1 MTTFRSIKGT
11 FDVLPYGG
19 RTEGVQSVSSASWVA
34 TEAVI
39 RKILEQFD
47 FDEIRTP
54 IIEPTELISRGIGEH
69 TDIVTKEMFTFS
81 RGDDNYVLR
90 PEITAP
96 VIRAVLQ
103 HSMQQTREVH
113 RLYYMGPCFRA
124 ERPQKGR
131 YRQFHQFGCEIV
143 GSQSPAADADVILA
157 MLAVY
162 DAFGLSG
169 FQLRLN
175 SLGNPDSRAEY
186 SVALRSY
193 FAAHTSSLSE
203 TSRNRLDENPL
214 RLLDTKIEEERALLT
229 SAPRITDFISAADR
243 EHFED
248 VRRYLDDRGVSYEI
262 DPMLVRGLDYYTRTA
277 FELEIDTL
285 GAQNALAGGGRYDLL
300 AQELGSRNSIPA
312 VGFAAG
318 FERLFLALKAMGS
331 DLNTLSK
338 PDVYVIALGP
348 AAGRFCYEL
357 VQDAR
362 AAGMRVSSDLQG
374 RSMKAQMRDANKR
387 GARFVVIVGDNE
399 LASGSGQVKNMVGG
413 GEFTVAFDEIVLKL
427 KELTDVSETA

>member
-1 MTTFRSIKGT
+1 MSTFRSIKGT
-11 FDVLPYGG
+11 FDVLPYGS
-19 RTEGVQSVSSASWVA
+19 RSEGVQSVSSASWVA
-34 TEAVI
+34 AESVI
-39 RKILEQFD
+39 RRVLDKFD

-54 IIEPTELISRGIGEH
+54 IIEPAELIARGIGEH
-69 TDIVTKEMFTFS
+69 TDIVTKEMFAFS

-113 RLYYMGPCFRA
+113 RLFYMGPCFRA

-131 YRQFHQFGCEIV
+131 YRQFQQFGCEII
-143 GSQSPAADADVILA
+143 GSLSAAADADVILT

-169 FQLRLN
+169 YRLRVN
-175 SLGNPDSRAEY
+175 SLGNPDSRKTY
-186 SVALRSY
+186 SDALRTY
-193 FAAHTSSLSE
+193 FASHKSTLSE
-203 TSRNRLDENPL
+203 ASRNRLNENPL
-214 RLLDTKIEEERALLT
+214 RLLDTKIEQERALLV
-229 SAPRITDFISAADR
+229 SAPRIADFLDDADR
-243 EHFED
+243 EHFEE
-248 VRRYLDDRGVSYEI
+248 VTQYLDDRGVSYEI

-300 AQELGSRNSIPA
+300 ARELGSKTAVPA

-318 FERLFLALKAMGS
+318 FERLLLALEAAGTG
-331 DLNTLSK
+331 LNTLAK
-338 PDVYVIALGP
+338 PDVYVISLGP
-348 AAGRFCYEL
+348 AAGQFCFGL

-362 AAGMRVSSDLQG
+362 AAGLRVSFDVQG

-387 GARFVVIVGDNE
+387 GAGFVVIVGDNE
-399 LASGSGQVKNMVGG
+399 LASGSGVIKNMAGG
-413 GEFTVAFDEIVLKL
+413 EEFTVLFHQIVPKL
-427 KELTDVSETA
+427 KELTDVPTTS